1 MNYPLITLP
10 KTFCSVSPL
19 FIEGVIL
26 AANFATQPLDPKQW
40 LSELFPDHVDELE
53 PLITAQINAQYQQL
67 KANQYALLNLLSQHA
82 KTREQGL
89 ADFAQGFMNLWPM
102 IEPQWQTMNHSDG
115 ALRMLQA
122 LLTTLM
128 LAIDEMGTHQQMQ
141 AAGYQSLPTLAHM
154 IEQLDLMVHEVAL
167 AADEVMLGAKAQNIN
182 PYKQVGRNDSCPCSS
197 GKKFKHCCG
206 Q

>member
-67 KANQYALLNLLSQHA
+67 KANQYALLNLLSQPA

-128 LAIDEMGTHQQMQ
+128 LAIDETGTHQQMQ

-182 PYKQVGRNDSCPCSS
+182 PYKQVGRNESCPCSS

>member
-128 LAIDEMGTHQQMQ
+128 LAIDETGTHQQMQ

>member
-128 LAIDEMGTHQQMQ
+128 LAIDETGTHQQMQ
-141 AAGYQSLPTLAHM
+141 AADYQSLPTLAHM

>member
-1 MNYPLITLP
+1 MNYPLIMLP
-10 KTFCSVSPL
+10 KHFCAVSPL
-19 FIEGVIL
+19 FIEGSIL

-67 KANQYALLNLLSQHA
+67 KANQFALLSLLSQHA
-82 KTREQGL
+82 ESREKGL
-89 ADFAQGFMNLWPM
+89 TEFAQGFMSLWPM
-102 IEPQWQTMNHSDG
+102 IEPQWQTLSHSDG
-115 ALRMLQA
+115 SLRMLQA

-128 LAIDEMGTHQQMQ
+128 LAIDEAGTHQQMK
-141 AAGYQSLPTLAHM
+141 AAGYESLPTLAHM

-167 AADEVMLGAKAQNIN
+167 AANEAMLGAKAQTIN
-182 PYKQVGRNDSCPCSS
+182 PYKQVGRNDACPCSS

>member
-53 PLITAQINAQYQQL
+53 PLIIAQINAQYQQL

-128 LAIDEMGTHQQMQ
+128 LAIDETGTHQQMQ

-182 PYKQVGRNDSCPCSS
+182 PYKQVGRNDTCPCSS

>member
-128 LAIDEMGTHQQMQ
+128 LAIDETGTHQQMQ

-167 AADEVMLGAKAQNIN
+167 AADEAMLGAKAQNIN
-182 PYKQVGRNDSCPCSS
+182 PYKEVGRNDTCPCLS

>member
-128 LAIDEMGTHQQMQ
+128 LAIDETGTHQQMQ

-182 PYKQVGRNDSCPCSS
+182 PYKQVGRNDTCPCSS